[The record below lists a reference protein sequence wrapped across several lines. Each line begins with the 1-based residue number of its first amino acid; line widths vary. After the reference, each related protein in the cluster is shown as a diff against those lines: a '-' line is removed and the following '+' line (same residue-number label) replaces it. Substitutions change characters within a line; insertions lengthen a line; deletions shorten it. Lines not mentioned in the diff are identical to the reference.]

1 MPNPQ
6 STFDQIS
13 KLAAEA
19 GPEKT
24 LDFLEHRFR
33 ADKDYFKLFEVLKMR
48 CRHGLGLPLVYS
60 EQPDDLT
67 DQQQDELENGLLAA
81 CREVGTMLIKNGQLQ
96 EGWMY
101 LQPVGDRAM
110 SEKLI
115 QSIEV
120 NEENIDPLI
129 EISVTQGAAPAY
141 GYGLLLNHFGTCNA
155 ITTFD
160 TQAARFDKKTQRAMA
175 EHLLR
180 HLYNELC
187 NNVANVIKESEKTTA
202 NDSSLAG
209 MLSEHPWL
217 VEGGA
222 HHIDTTHLA
231 SVIRISRIVEQAEDL
246 QKAVELADY
255 GLQLHEDF
263 QYPSPAPFENT
274 YPDHKA
280 FYQGL
285 LGIDVDTAIKHF
297 EKKCDTVEPQQHGPV
312 AFESLVDFLVR
323 LERNEQAIE
332 VLTSKVLGKFEP
344 MGIAPG
350 LFDVA
355 KTASELESVRAFYRK
370 EDDLLGFAVGVLKD
384 PANQNQ

>member
-6 STFDQIS
+6 SIFDQIS

-19 GPEKT
+19 GPGKT

-48 CRHGLGLPLVYS
+48 CRHRLGLPLIYS
-60 EQPDDLT
+60 EQPDDLS
-67 DQQQDELENGLLAA
+67 DDQQDELENGLLAA
-81 CREVGTMLIKNGQLQ
+81 CREVGTMLVKNGQLQ

-101 LQPVGDRAM
+101 LQPVGDQAM

-115 QSIEV
+115 QSIDV
-120 NEENIDPLI
+120 NEENIDTLI
-129 EISVTQGAAPAY
+129 EISVSQGAAPAY
-141 GYGLLLNHFGTCNA
+141 GYGLLLDHFGTCNA

-175 EHLLR
+175 EHLIR
-180 HLYNELC
+180 HLYSELC
-187 NNVANVIKESEKTTA
+187 GNVSSVLKESEKTTS
-202 NDSSLAG
+202 DESSLAT

-217 VEGGA
+217 IEGGA

-231 SVIRISRIVEQAEDL
+231 SVIRISRIVDQESDL
-246 QKAVELADY
+246 RKAVELADY

-263 QYPSPAPFENT
+263 QYASPAPFENT
-274 YPDHKA
+274 YPDHKM
-280 FYQGL
+280 FYLGL
-285 LGIDVDTAIKHF
+285 LGIDVEESVKHF
-297 EKKCDTVEPQQHGPV
+297 EKKSDELDPQQHGSV
-312 AFESLVDFLVR
+312 AWETLVDFLVK
-323 LERNEQAIE
+323 LKRNDQAIE
-332 VLTSKVLGKFEP
+332 VLTTKILGKFEP

-355 KTASELESVRAFYRK
+355 ETASELETVRKFYRQ

-384 PANQNQ
+384 ASN